1 MQLGHEPPDSKPR
14 ILIWS
19 TTLSRSFVG
28 RQAPDYLMM
37 DLETREELEGSAVFS
52 YRVRTIQAG
61 RMSIE
66 QRGYL

>member
-1 MQLGHEPPDSKPR
+1 
-14 ILIWS
+14 
-19 TTLSRSFVG
+19 
-28 RQAPDYLMM
+28 MM